1 MSTSARVDAMA
12 HPPSDSGLVN
22 VPNALT
28 TLRLILVIP
37 FTIALLWQDGDN
49 ATARVVAT
57 VLFVLASVTDYVDG
71 YIARKKN
78 LVTTFGKVADP
89 IADKLL
95 TGVAL
100 VGLSILGELPWWVTV
115 IILGRELAVTLM
127 RFWVI
132 REGVMAASRGGK
144 WKTATQ
150 ILAIVMYL
158 LPLTGVARTGAEIVM
173 LAAVVLT
180 LVTGVDYAFRAVALH
195 RRGA

>member
-1 MSTSARVDAMA
+1 MSASPRVDAMA
-12 HPPSDSGLVN
+12 YPPSDSGWRN

-28 TLRLILVIP
+28 TLRLILIVP
-37 FTIALLWQDGDN
+37 FAIALLWEDGDN
-49 ATARVVAT
+49 ATARIVAT
-57 VLFVLASVTDYVDG
+57 GLFVLASITDYADG

-100 VGLSILGELPWWVTV
+100 IGLSILGELPWWVTA

-132 REGVMAASRGGK
+132 NKGVMAASRGGK

-158 LPLTGVARTGAEIVM
+158 LPLTGAASTAAAIVM
-173 LAAVVLT
+173 GIAVVLT
-180 LVTGVDYAFRAVALH
+180 LVTGVDYAFRAVALN
-195 RRGA
+195 RRGK